1 MTAKLDCEC
10 LSQSESSATASQDVA
25 ATDTFLNRLSFVA
38 ESEEENSEGRVRC
51 CGRTWGELAVDTGKT
66 YHYHVSLPTDFVS
79 VFSTLSGVEL
89 QRGSALIG
97 SLMP

>member
-1 MTAKLDCEC
+1 M
-10 LSQSESSATASQDVA
+10 A

-66 YHYHVSLPTDFVS
+66 YHYHVSLLSLLTSVALLSTD
-79 VFSTLSGVEL
+79 TLTL
-89 QRGSALIG
+89 
-97 SLMP
+97 